1 MVECNFALTEE
12 EEEWVQDHA
21 EYDDSA
27 SNLSHSDCE
36 DFEDFALTEE
46 EDDWVSGL

>member
-1 MVECNFALTEE
+1 MVEHNFALTEE

-21 EYDDSA
+21 EYE
-27 SNLSHSDCE
+27 NLSHSDCE
-36 DFEDFALTEE
+36 EFEDFALTEE